1 LVALGAHVSSVP
13 NHQVGRTTSL
23 DTRAA
28 VAFFGN
34 LGYELDPRTLD
45 DVELERVQAQIAW
58 YKQHRELLHA
68 GRFHRLVS
76 PFEGDGNETAWM
88 VVADGRKEA
97 LVGWYRTLSH
107 ALPGPSL
114 LPLRGLDPE
123 ARYRVTVWPD
133 ADDWV
138 ARANVM
144 ERGGDELMRT
154 GLFLDDHVWESQER
168 GDFQARIFKLEPVAE

>member
-1 LVALGAHVSSVP
+1 MGAHVSAVP
-13 NHQVGRTTSL
+13 NHQVGRETSI

-34 LGYELDPRTLD
+34 LGYELDPRRLD
-45 DVELERVQAQIAW
+45 EVEHERVSQQIAW
-58 YKQHRELLHA
+58 YKERRQLLHQ

-88 VVADGRKEA
+88 TVADDRRRA

-114 LPLRGLDPE
+114 LPLRGLDP
-123 ARYRVTVWPD
+123 ATRYSVTIWPE
-133 ADDWV
+133 ADDWIS
-138 ARANVM
+138 RANVM
-144 ERGGDELMRT
+144 DRGGDELMST
-154 GLFLDDHVWESQER
+154 GLFLDDHAWEAQER
-168 GDFQARIFKLEPVAE
+168 GDFQARIFELQAVGK